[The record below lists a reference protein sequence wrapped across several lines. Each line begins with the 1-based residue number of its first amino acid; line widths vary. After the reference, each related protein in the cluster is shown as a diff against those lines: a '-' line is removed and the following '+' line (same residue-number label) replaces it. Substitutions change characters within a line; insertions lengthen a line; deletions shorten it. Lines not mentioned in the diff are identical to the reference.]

1 MKIEIWSDV
10 VCPFCYIGKRHL
22 EKALSNFEH
31 KNEVEII
38 WKSYLL
44 NPNQHLEPETD
55 LNVYQYLAQKK
66 GISVDESIAMH
77 ENVVSMAQKAGLT
90 YNFDQAK
97 VSSSLDAHRLLQFA
111 KEKGLGGELK
121 EALFKGYFTNGLNLS
136 NQEEL
141 VKIAEGIGLN
151 PMEAKAAFSDDRHLQ
166 KVQSDLE
173 EAQQIGV
180 RGVPFFVL
188 NRRYA
193 VSGAQPAEFILET
206 IQKAYVETIAQ

>member
-22 EKALSNFEH
+22 EKALSNFEY
-31 KNEVEII
+31 KEEVEII
-38 WKSYLL
+38 WKSFLL

-77 ENVVSMAQKAGLT
+77 ENVVTMAKNAGLT
-90 YNFDQAK
+90 YNFDHAK
-97 VSSSLDAHRLLQFA
+97 VSSSLDAHCLLQYA
-111 KEKGLGGELK
+111 KEKGLGSELK
-121 EALFKGYFTNGLNLS
+121 EALFRGYFTDGLKLS
-136 NQEEL
+136 NQDEL
-141 VKIAEGIGLN
+141 LKIAEGTGLN
-151 PMEAKAAFSDDRHLQ
+151 PVEAKAAFTEDVYQQ
-166 KVQSDLE
+166 KVQADIE

-188 NRRYA
+188 NRKYA
-193 VSGAQPAEFILET
+193 ISGAQPAEFILET
-206 IQKAYVETIAQ
+206 IQKAYAEAIA